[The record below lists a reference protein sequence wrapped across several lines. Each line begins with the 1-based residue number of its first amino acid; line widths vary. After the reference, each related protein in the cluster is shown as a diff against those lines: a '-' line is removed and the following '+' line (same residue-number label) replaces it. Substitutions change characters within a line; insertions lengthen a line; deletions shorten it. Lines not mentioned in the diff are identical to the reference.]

1 VKRTETAES
10 SLPFAGPNRRA
21 FRLLAVLLLVGVA
34 HLTFLVA
41 VELNR
46 YLGLRETVGKL
57 EADVAANRAEASE
70 LRAVAE
76 RADDAVFR
84 EQLARIQGFMFPD
97 ETRIVTTDDVRP
109 SEPTNTDE

>member
-1 VKRTETAES
+1 MKRTEGSES

-41 VELNR
+41 VEVNR
-46 YLGLRETVGKL
+46 YLGLRETVERL
-57 EADVAANRAEASE
+57 EADVEANRAEASE

-76 RADDAVFR
+76 RASDAVFR

-97 ETRIVTTDDVRP
+97 ETRIVIADDVRP
-109 SEPTNTDE
+109 MEPTHTD